1 MIASRG
7 RVEVA
12 PAPPLTQWP
21 TPSAALRHDRSW
33 PRRQPLSPEPPLLS
47 PAQTELSWRI
57 QFAARPLPPLGAV
70 DVVQAGLRVG
80 LRAVEGVREQGLHT
94 GPVLC
99 CLVHSLVHIP
109 VEADTAYRW
118 HAPQTLC
125 RPGAWE
131 CSTDKQRSR
140 YSSCAGVW
148 LLPADKNHGSTDSD
162 ALFHRLSMTRSA
174 GARNWGVRHGS

>member
-1 MIASRG
+1 MIAHPG
-7 RVEVA
+7 PVGFA
-12 PAPPLTQWP
+12 PDPPLTHWP
-21 TPSAALRHDRSW
+21 TPSAPLWHHRSW

-47 PAQTELSWRI
+47 PTQTELSWRI

-80 LRAVEGVREQGLHT
+80 LRAVEGVREQGLRA

-118 HAPQTLC
+118 HIPQTLC
-125 RPGAWE
+125 RAGAWE
-131 CSTDKQRSR
+131 CSTDKQGSR
-140 YSSCAGVW
+140 YSRCVGAW
-148 LLPADKNHGSTDSD
+148 LLPVGDQYVSTDSD
-162 ALFHRLSMTRSA
+162 ALFHRLSMTRSV
-174 GARNWGVRHGS
+174 GARNWGVRYGG